1 MTFTTALIN
10 HFQIHT
16 AGVKQ
21 NTFLPTWSL
30 KIFEITTGTLC
41 SAPPWKST
49 KRKMRMNGVAFQW
62 RNLLPK
68 LLSQTQTV
76 NSATQR
82 LSILTLFSPE
92 SKLICLLW
100 CLSPDRQSPVF
111 AVQQFCALESGSFLL
126 AKRYCEHWNSILE
139 LCGMNDNA
147 SLEPSGALTF
157 TWDSLPLV
165 QTTSSFCM
173 VNTSLVNFRQTS

>member
-1 MTFTTALIN
+1 MSSTVQQWDKKKNFLTYLISENLWNN
-10 HFQIHT
+10 HRHVVLCT
-16 AGVKQ
+16 
-21 NTFLPTWSL
+21 SL
-30 KIFEITTGTLC
+30 K
-41 SAPPWKST
+41 SSRD
-49 KRKMRMNGVAFQW
+49 RKMRMNTAEFW
-62 RNLLPK
+62 CWNLLPK
-68 LLSQTQTV
+68 QLSQTV
-76 NSATQR
+76 IYATQS
-82 LSILTLFSPE
+82 LFISTLVSPQSE
-92 SKLICLLW
+92 LICLLW

-126 AKRYCEHWNSILE
+126 AKGYCENWNSIVE
-139 LCGMNDNA
+139 LCAMNYNA